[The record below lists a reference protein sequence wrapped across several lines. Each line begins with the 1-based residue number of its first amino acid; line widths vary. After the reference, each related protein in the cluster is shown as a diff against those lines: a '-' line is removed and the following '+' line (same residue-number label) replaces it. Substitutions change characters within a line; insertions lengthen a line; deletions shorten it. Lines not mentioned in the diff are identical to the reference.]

1 MEVREKRGRLPAF
14 TAIAAIVAAVMMLPA
29 TLGGATTNLL
39 LQSVDIGNVA
49 SEEGLEMDDWGV
61 VVTGTTGWGG
71 LGDGTCRVV
80 WSSDNENWATVT
92 FDLDDEFTGAIQYLK
107 MRVLDG
113 QADDSFE
120 VYLMDGQYK
129 TWARVYEYAA
139 DSLTDPEGAAEQWID
154 HTVYFV
160 NIDTG
165 LCATHGCCWY
175 GDGVQIKIVATGE
188 AWAGFDTYGQLG
200 VDSIELFGSGKL

>member
-1 MEVREKRGRLPAF
+1 MTDTE
-14 TAIAAIVAAVMMLPA
+14 
-29 TLGGATTNLL
+29 
-39 LQSVDIGNVA
+39 S
-49 SEEGLEMDDWGV
+49 
-61 VVTGTTGWGG
+61 GWGG

-80 WSSDNENWATVT
+80 WFSGDENWATVT
-92 FDLDDEFTGAIQYLK
+92 FDLPEGFTGAIQYLK
-107 MRVLDG
+107 MCVLDG

-120 VYLMDGQYK
+120 VYLMDGQYG

-160 NIDTG
+160 DIDTG

-175 GDGVQIKIVATGE
+175 GDGVQIKIVATGD